1 MHAGALAVT
10 MSKDGVRL
18 EMKEGFVHRGVWKGR
33 WQVHMP
39 QSMMGMFMWRL
50 ADRCTA
56 CRQLVASKS
65 SPSVCKCGADRKQV
79 PSLEKEHGCRIR
91 VDRQK
96 GKPTVITLVS
106 TNKGKQSLE
115 ADLLKVQASHRRE
128 QEQRQLERE
137 KRGRQQLKQ
146 RQARQAMQQRRQQAI
161 QAAQE
166 KRQDLKDHD
175 SRRQLQKQ
183 TGITAHVDWGAL
195 VAQSKGKPGR
205 KASLAP
211 SDISSVSEPTAEE
224 AFPAPSWAAMMEE
237 ADTCSVISGV
247 SEPRA
252 ASGPAKEE
260 LCLDFGF
267 GSGESLAG
275 ACGEECRG
283 CDLCCDM

>member
-137 KRGRQQLKQ
+137 KAQQQ
-146 RQARQAMQQRRQQAI
+146 
-161 QAAQE
+161 
-166 KRQDLKDHD
+166 
-175 SRRQLQKQ
+175 
-183 TGITAHVDWGAL
+183 
-195 VAQSKGKPGR
+195 
-205 KASLAP
+205 
-211 SDISSVSEPTAEE
+211 
-224 AFPAPSWAAMMEE
+224 
-237 ADTCSVISGV
+237 
-247 SEPRA
+247 
-252 ASGPAKEE
+252 
-260 LCLDFGF
+260 
-267 GSGESLAG
+267 
-275 ACGEECRG
+275 
-283 CDLCCDM
+283 